1 MTSMAAESPS
11 TRHRVLGRG
20 RAFPIALL
28 VIGAIGV
35 VGFLWSLSIGPEH
48 ISIAD
53 RIRGTFA
60 PDQSAPQLIVH
71 LVRLPRALEAALV
84 GGAFAIAGVIMQGIT
99 LNPLGAPE
107 IMGVTA
113 GAALMVT
120 ISVTVATSI
129 SGESVLGLSY
139 IGAAIAAGFVFVF
152 ARLGRGG
159 LSPMRLAL
167 AGVTVTAF
175 LFAIMQGIF
184 IIHVETAS
192 TLMFWL
198 VGGVNFAD
206 WHNIHMVWPWLLGGS
221 IVAMLMAS
229 PLNVLAL
236 GDDMAQGLGQNVG
249 RVRFVGGVAVVV
261 LAGAAVG
268 IAGPVAFLGLIVPH
282 IARAL
287 VGVNHFLVLPLSAVT
302 GAALFVWADVGARY
316 IGAADSQTPSG
327 LVTALIGA
335 PIFIY
340 LARQQRMSS

>member
-20 RAFPIALL
+20 RTFPVAL
-28 VIGAIGV
+28 VVVGAIGL
-35 VGFLWSLSIGPEH
+35 VGFVWSLSIGPEH
-48 ISIAD
+48 ISLAD
-53 RIRGTFA
+53 RIHGTFA

-84 GGAFAIAGVIMQGIT
+84 GAALAIAGTVMQGIT

-107 IMGVTA
+107 IMGVNA
-113 GAALMVT
+113 GAALLVT
-120 ISVTVATSI
+120 LSVTVATSI
-129 SGESVLGLSY
+129 SGESVLALAY
-139 IGAAIAAGFVFVF
+139 AGAAMAAVFVFGF

-175 LFAIMQGIF
+175 LFALMQGIF
-184 IIHVETAS
+184 ILHVETAS

-221 IVAMLMAS
+221 VAAMLLAS

-236 GDDMAQGLGQNVG
+236 GDDMAQGLGQNVART
-249 RVRFVGGVAVVV
+249 RVFGGAVVVV

-282 IARAL
+282 IARSL
-287 VGVNHFLVLPLSAVT
+287 VGVNHFLVMPLSALI
-302 GAALFVWADVGARY
+302 GASLFVWADVGSRY

-340 LARQQRMSS
+340 LARQQRMSA